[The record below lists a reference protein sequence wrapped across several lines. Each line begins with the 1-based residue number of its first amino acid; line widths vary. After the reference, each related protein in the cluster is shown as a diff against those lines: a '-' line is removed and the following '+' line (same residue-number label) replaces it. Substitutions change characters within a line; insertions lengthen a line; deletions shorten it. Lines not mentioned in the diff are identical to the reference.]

1 MSRPINR
8 TAARNAALV
17 NLLATPG
24 LGSLMARRWVA
35 GGGQLLLAV
44 AGFGLMLGWFVKTM
58 IDYYGLIN
66 NQQSEPQTH
75 FGLLKAGAVVFVAA
89 WLWSLVTSIQIFRS
103 VPKTMPTNAPPK
115 LN

>member
-1 MSRPINR
+1 MSRPLNR
-8 TAARNAALV
+8 TTARNAALV

-35 GGGQLLLAV
+35 GGGQLLMAV
-44 AGFGLMLGWFVKTM
+44 AGFCLMLGWFVKTM
-58 IDYYGLIN
+58 KEYYGLIDD
-66 NQQSEPQTH
+66 QHSEPQIDWT
-75 FGLLKAGAVVFVAA
+75 LLKWGAVVFVAA

-103 VPKTMPTNAPPK
+103 VPKTQPTDAPPK